1 VADLA
6 GGLLSGLGNVE
17 WTAKTVQL
25 GQTHFRIEKLPA
37 MAAFDVLEQIRV
49 ALGGVWP
56 DVDLDSGVGSGMLG
70 AILRIPKDELA
81 QIRAALFRAV
91 FFRSPKVRGQ
101 EATLAG
107 MEDMAF
113 EGLEPVSVYRVLIGA
128 VAVNFRDSFAGSL

>member
-1 VADLA
+1 LADPLA
-6 GGLLSGLGNVE
+6 GAFAGLGNVD
-17 WTAKTVQL
+17 WAAKTVQL

-56 DVDLDSGVGSGMLG
+56 DVDMESGIGSGMLG

-81 QIRAALFRAV
+81 QIRAALFRSV

-113 EGLEPVSVYRVLIGA
+113 EGLEPVAVYRVLVGA
-128 VAVNFRDSFAGSL
+128 VAVNFRDSFAGNL